1 MKTSILFLLMIFSSQ
16 ISVAQR
22 SFSNCLLK
30 NDPHFPAKGRFNGTL
45 LSTYS
50 SVSPPPVLISDVMY
64 GITNRFSLGVVGGTT
79 GSLALYGI
87 KLNAALYKQTDFK
100 VIFRFMSVYYPE
112 RNGTFMFDTD
122 HEYVMP
128 WMLSMALVD
137 TEWKTKK
144 GIRWS
149 VGMGLMETHCIED
162 MKMWFGIEHDHSVH
176 AGDDGH
182 VGEVDSG
189 SLIDIFNTVQASVSL
204 PISKRF
210 TLRPEVIAVFRGTDL
225 IEKGQWKVTF
235 PLNPYLSLTYSF

>member
-1 MKTSILFLLMIFSSQ
+1 MKTSIIFLLLISTR
-16 ISVAQR
+16 ISVAQY
-22 SFSNCLLK
+22 SDSLQLFNH
-30 NDPHFPAKGRFNGTL
+30 DPHFPAKGRFNGTL

-50 SVSPPPVLISDVMY
+50 SVSPPPVLIGDVMY
-64 GITNRFSLGVVGGTT
+64 GITNRFAMGMVGGTT
-79 GSLALYGI
+79 GSLGLYGI
-87 KLNAALYKQTDFK
+87 KLNAALYEQTNFK
-100 VIFRFMSVYYPE
+100 VLFRFMSVYYPE
-112 RNGTFMFDTD
+112 RDGMFLFDKD
-122 HEYVMP
+122 DEYVMP

-137 TEWKTKK
+137 AEWRTKN

-162 MKMWFGIEHDHSVH
+162 MKMWFGIEHDHSMHVD
-176 AGDDGH
+176 DDGH

-189 SLIDIFNTVQASVSL
+189 SLIDIFNTVQFSVSL

-235 PLNPYLSLTYSF
+235 PVNPYLSLTYSF